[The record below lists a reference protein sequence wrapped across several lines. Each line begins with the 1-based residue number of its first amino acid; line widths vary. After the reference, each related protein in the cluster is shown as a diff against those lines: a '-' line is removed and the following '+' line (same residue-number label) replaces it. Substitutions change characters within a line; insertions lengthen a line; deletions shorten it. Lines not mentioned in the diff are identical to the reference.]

1 MNTAYLKNIIDLLE
15 KLESTQEEVIEQVSA
30 VCADCI
36 YNGGLLYFFGTGHS
50 HMVCEEPFYRAGGLA
65 CVYPILETDLMLHE
79 GASKSSGYERLEGLG
94 NVVIANTSIGKGD
107 VLFIASNSGRN
118 CAVIDAAMEA
128 KKRGAITVAI
138 TSMNHTT
145 QVASRHS
152 SGLNLFQVCDYVLD
166 NGGELGDA
174 SVELA
179 GLGQKIAPTSSV
191 IDITL
196 VNLIVVNTVEL
207 LLQKGMMPP
216 VFMSANTDAG
226 DEALYPHIRQ
236 FAEDLVTFMYDNE
249 YECTDEEIQA
259 FFKEKYEMA
268 DDETVT
274 LLALFMCNKL
284 YHFGWDAPKIFS
296 SEKGWFRRLEQLEGD
311 DEE

>member
-1 MNTAYLKNIIDLLE
+1 MNKDYLKNILGLLE
-15 KLESTQEEVIEQVSA
+15 KLENTQEDVIDQVAA
-30 VCADCI
+30 VCAECI

-50 HMVCEEPFYRAGGLA
+50 HMICEEPFYRAGGLA
-65 CVYPILETDLMLHE
+65 CIYPILETDLMLHE
-79 GASKSSGYERLEGLG
+79 GAAKSSGYERLEGLG
-94 NVVIANTSIGKGD
+94 NLVVSHTSLRKGD
-107 VLFIASNSGRN
+107 VLFIISNSGRN

-152 SGLNLFQVCDYVLD
+152 SGLNLYQVCDYVLD
-166 NGGELGDA
+166 NGGEMGDA

-196 VNLIVVNTVEL
+196 VNLIIVNTAEL
-207 LLQKGMMPP
+207 LLQRGMMPP

-226 DEALYPHIRQ
+226 DEANSAVL
-236 FAEDLVTFMYDNE
+236 EMYR
-249 YECTDEEIQA
+249 A
-259 FFKEKYEMA
+259 R
-268 DDETVT
+268 VP
-274 LLALFMCNKL
+274 KL
-284 YHFGWDAPKIFS
+284 
-296 SEKGWFRRLEQLEGD
+296 
-311 DEE
+311 